1 MEKITPLFD
10 FAVVDSMR
18 PDMCLH
24 SRVAQNEVLNLHTL
38 VDVIFDLII
47 LDLSRTIL
55 VDLLE
60 EFVNVVLYDCLR
72 RQCQACQFSEAI
84 DSGLY

>member
-10 FAVVDSMR
+10 FAVVDFMR

-24 SRVAQNEVLNLHTL
+24 SRVAQNEVLNLHAL